1 MNKEA
6 NSTFNFVSRSKSIA
20 NKGGKDVPDL
30 PFDDLMP
37 ENLHLG
43 NKRVSKEVGDK
54 HSSNMSFGDEEE

>member
-1 MNKEA
+1 M
-6 NSTFNFVSRSKSIA
+6 
-20 NKGGKDVPDL
+20 PDL